1 MTGVFLGLVVYLVL
15 QLALGFWVGRRVHTR
30 TDYLLAGRKLG
41 PVMSTFSIFATWF
54 GAETC
59 IGAAGAAYAGGLAA
73 VTSEPFGYV
82 LALVLFGLVVA
93 VPLWR
98 TRATTLADLYR
109 DRWGPIAEKVA
120 VLLLVPSS
128 VLWAAA
134 QIRAFG
140 QVVGHVADVDLDLA
154 ISGAALVVI
163 LYTAA
168 GGLLADAWTD
178 LIQGIV
184 LIVGLVILV
193 VVMATSG
200 EMASLAALP
209 PELLTLTTPE
219 ATWLSTLEQWGPPVL
234 GSLVAQELAQRAM
247 AARTPRVAR
256 TSTLVAAFTY
266 LLVGLL
272 PILVGLAAIGVLPG
286 LEDPEQ
292 ALLAVADRHLSTFLY
307 VIFAGALVSAI
318 LSTVDTALLVS
329 GGLLSQNV
337 IVPLRPTM
345 SERQALLAAR
355 VSVVA
360 LGVVAWALAFGS
372 ESVYDIVEEATAL
385 GSTGALVAFVFIWWP
400 RLGGQGAAVA
410 AMIAGPVWH
419 AVDGRAEL
427 TGHPWIT
434 SLALA
439 LFVYLVVA
447 LTISRPRPPHMVK
460 SLDQPGDAPA
470 SS

>member
-1 MTGVFLGLVVYLVL
+1 VTGAFIGLVVYLVL
-15 QLALGFWVGRRVHTR
+15 QLALGFWVGRRVTSR
-30 TDYLLAGRKLG
+30 ADYLLAGRNLG
-41 PVMSTFSIFATWF
+41 PVLSTFSIFATWF

-82 LALVLFGLVVA
+82 LALLLFGLVVA

-109 DRWGPIAEKVA
+109 DRWGPAAEKLA

-154 ISGAALVVI
+154 IAGAALVVI
-163 LYTAA
+163 VYTAA

-178 LIQGIV
+178 LVQGIV
-184 LIVGLVILV
+184 LIIGLALV
-193 VVMATSG
+193 FVA
-200 EMASLAALP
+200 MASAGELGGIGDLP
-209 PELLTLTTPE
+209 ADTLSLTTDDT
-219 ATWLSTLEQWGPPVL
+219 TWLSILEQWGPPVL

-247 AARTPRVAR
+247 AARTPGIAR
-256 TSTLVAAFTY
+256 RSTLVAAGAY
-266 LLVGLL
+266 LLVGLI
-272 PILVGLAAIGVLPG
+272 PIVVGLAAISVLP
-286 LEDPEQ
+286 EPDDPEQ
-292 ALLAVADRHLSTFLY
+292 ALLAAADRHLPTLLY
-307 VIFAGALVSAI
+307 VVFAGALVSAI

-329 GGLLSQNV
+329 GGLVAQNV
-337 IVPLRPTM
+337 LVPLRPGM
-345 SERQALLAAR
+345 SERQALLATR
-355 VSVVA
+355 LSVVA
-360 LGVVAWALAFGS
+360 LGGVAWALAYGS

-400 RLGGQGAAVA
+400 RLGGPGAAIA

-419 AVDGRAEL
+419 AVDGRLDL
-427 TGHPWIT
+427 TGHPWI
-434 SLALA
+434 SSLGLALV
-439 LFVYLVVA
+439 VYLVLA
-447 LTISRPRPPHMVK
+447 LTFSRPRADMVK
-460 SLDQPGDAPA
+460 SIDQHAGARA
-470 SS
+470 SP